1 MSIRRAGSLLT
12 LLLLVVGGCAS
23 GGGAAGTTAADAV
36 SVQIQIDNN
45 LPGIT
50 GVVAYLIPQ
59 SGGRRSLGPV
69 ESNRVGTFDRNLRRG
84 AYSFLASRVGA
95 PDLISDTFRIDD
107 GDVIVTWHMNTNQV
121 SFSNR

>member
-1 MSIRRAGSLLT
+1 MSITRAGSILT
-12 LLLLVVGGCAS
+12 LLLLLVVGGCAS
-23 GGGAAGTTAADAV
+23 GGAGSTAADAV
-36 SVQIQIDNN
+36 SVQIQVDNN

-50 GVVAYLIPQ
+50 GVVVYLIPQ

-84 AYSFLASRVGA
+84 SYTFLASRVGA
-95 PDLISDTFRIDD
+95 PDLVSDTFRVDD

-121 SFSNR
+121 SFSQR

>member
-1 MSIRRAGSLLT
+1 MSITRAGSILT
-12 LLLLVVGGCAS
+12 LLLLLVVGGCAS
-23 GGGAAGTTAADAV
+23 GGTGGTAADAV
-36 SVQIQIDNN
+36 SVQIQVDNN

-50 GVVAYLIPQ
+50 GVVVYLVPQ

-95 PDLISDTFRIDD
+95 PDLISDTFRVDD
-107 GDVIVTWHMNTNQV
+107 GDVIVTWHMNTNQI
-121 SFSNR
+121 SFTRR